1 MNKNDYLIVS
11 KTVLPDYF
19 SKVIEAREM
28 LRSGA
33 VKEVS
38 EAVKICGISRS
49 TYYKYKDYIFA
60 PSEGDSARKAVVSMI
75 LHHEKGILAKV
86 LNALGENGANI
97 LTITQNPPISNRA
110 TVVISM
116 DISGVGGDISEVIKQ
131 LALIKGV
138 ERLNLI
144 DIA

>member
-1 MNKNDYLIVS
+1 MNKNDYFVVS
-11 KTVLPDYF
+11 KAVLPDYF
-19 SKVIEAREM
+19 DKVIKAREL

-38 EAVKICGISRS
+38 EAVRLVGISRS

-60 PSEGDSARKAVVSMI
+60 PSEGDTSRKAVLSMI
-75 LHHEKGILAKV
+75 LQHEKGILAKV
-86 LNALGENGANI
+86 LNALGEYGANI

-110 TVVISM
+110 AVVISM
-116 DISGVGGDISEVIKQ
+116 DISGVSGDFSDVVRQ
-131 LALIKGV
+131 LALINGV

>member
-1 MNKNDYLIVS
+1 MNKNEYLIVS
-11 KTVLPDYF
+11 KSVLPDYF
-19 SKVIEAREM
+19 DKVIAAREL

-38 EAVKICGISRS
+38 EAVKQVGISRS

-60 PSEGDSARKAVVSMI
+60 PSSGDVSRKAVISMI
-75 LHHEKGILAKV
+75 LQHEKGILARV

-110 TVVISM
+110 AVVISM
-116 DISGVGGDISEVIKQ
+116 DISGVQKDIQDTIKN
-131 LALIKGV
+131 LSTIKGV
-138 ERLNLI
+138 ERLSLI
-144 DIA
+144 DIT